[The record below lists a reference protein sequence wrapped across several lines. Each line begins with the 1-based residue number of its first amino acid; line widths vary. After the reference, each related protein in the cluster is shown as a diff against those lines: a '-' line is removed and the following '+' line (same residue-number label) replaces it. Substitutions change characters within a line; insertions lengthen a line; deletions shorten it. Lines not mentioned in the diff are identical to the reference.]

1 MQASKKTWMIGS
13 KLWGPC
19 GLVTLIP
26 AAIASGA
33 WPAGE
38 HGRGGDGFAGVRAAV
53 DDEAE
58 AIGEAEFFCDDTGGH
73 DQVPEDRLI
82 GSSGLADARD

>member
-1 MQASKKTWMIGS
+1 MD
-13 KLWGPC
+13 
-19 GLVTLIP
+19 V
-26 AAIASGA
+26 
-33 WPAGE
+33 
-38 HGRGGDGFAGVRAAV
+38 GDGFAGVRAAV

>member
-1 MQASKKTWMIGS
+1 LHLAPGQQVNMD
-13 KLWGPC
+13 
-19 GLVTLIP
+19 V
-26 AAIASGA
+26 
-33 WPAGE
+33 
-38 HGRGGDGFAGVRAAV
+38 GDGFAGVRAAV